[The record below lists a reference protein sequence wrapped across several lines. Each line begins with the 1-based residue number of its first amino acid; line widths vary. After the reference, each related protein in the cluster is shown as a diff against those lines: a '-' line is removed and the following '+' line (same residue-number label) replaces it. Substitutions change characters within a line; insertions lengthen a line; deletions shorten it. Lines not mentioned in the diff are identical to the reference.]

1 MREMIRVLIELRGNE
16 ATSSSAV
23 VQARSLREAASI
35 TAAVYPSEVV
45 RVKFPIDP
53 KAIFVKEPATREEI
67 VNVERAEGRA
77 A

>member
-1 MREMIRVLIELRGNE
+1 MIRVLIELRGNE
-16 ATSSSAV
+16 AASSSVV

>member
-1 MREMIRVLIELRGNE
+1 MREMIKVLIELRGNE